1 MNLIVRLLLIIYF
14 YTQVAS
20 TEDVTSTNY
29 VINISVTSPAVFG
42 NVTFPLNSITTTQ
55 NQSATI
61 TSTAHAAP
69 ARLTTDQGKDDVTGS
84 KVPNPQV
91 GVYIVVIFLAVV
103 GAIVVGWLVYVIII
117 KRNRRSNYS
126 DPSQGLRGST
136 SGIGQP
142 EDFENPIDFSSS
154 QYSNQMI

>member
-1 MNLIVRLLLIIYF
+1 MKLIVRLLLIIPF
-14 YTQVAS
+14 YIQVAS
-20 TEDVTSTNY
+20 TEYATSTNN
-29 VINISVTSPAVFG
+29 VTNVPVTSPIPVS
-42 NVTFPLNSITTTQ
+42 VTFPLNSTTTTQ

-103 GAIVVGWLVYVIII
+103 GAIVIGWLVYVIVI

-136 SGIGQP
+136 SGMGQP
-142 EDFENPIDFSSS
+142 DDFENPIDFSSS